1 MSNVFDER
9 VEFAVQNLWVI
20 PNVEKSRE
28 ARRMLEEAAAEGDGD
43 ACFFLARCYFGECF
57 VDPRF
62 GFEDDDAKG
71 ERWLQKGLERGSAVT
86 MFGAM
91 RVGGF
96 KPDKGTF
103 VYPPYGSLKEVWDE
117 VEQKAIAGQV
127 FCKYMIANAY
137 YYGDVINFLGMD
149 SKEVKLADVVEFQ
162 TRAVSMYEGIIAAG
176 SVLGISNLINII
188 TSGDF
193 GMPKNERRAK
203 ELQHIGAERGVAQFE
218 CMEGRNLEEAGNIEK
233 AVEMY
238 ERAMEHNDSDACYRM
253 GMLYTYN
260 GKLPLDLR
268 KAIECFSRGI
278 ELNEDATGCHNRLGE
293 IYFYGG
299 QDIEPDY
306 AKAVGLFLKVRADNN
321 WSADMLGTCYLKGWG
336 VAQDYGAARK
346 EFEVKP
352 ASCLCAL
359 GLGEI
364 YAYGRGVKKDIKKA
378 MGYWN
383 LFPEHPRVIEYKSH
397 FKKTLFGWSEV

>member
-1 MSNVFDER
+1 MSSVFDER

-20 PNVEKSRE
+20 PSVEKSRE
-28 ARRMLEEAAAEGDGD
+28 ARRMLEEAANGGDGD
-43 ACFFLARCYFGECF
+43 ACFFLARCYLGDCF

-62 GFEDDDAKG
+62 GFEEDEDKG
-71 ERWLQKGLERGSAVT
+71 GKWLEKGLERGSAVT

-91 RVGGF
+91 RLAGF
-96 KPDKGTF
+96 KPAKGTF
-103 VYPPYGSLKEVWDE
+103 VYPPYGSLKEIWDE
-117 VEQKAIAGQV
+117 VWRKAQAGQV

-137 YYGDVINFLGMD
+137 YFGDVIEFMGMNSD
-149 SKEVKLADVVEFQ
+149 AVTLKDVVEFQ
-162 TRAVSMYEGIIAAG
+162 TRAVSLYEGIISTG

-193 GMPKNERRAK
+193 GLPKNEKRAK
-203 ELQHIGAERGVAQFE
+203 ELRHIGASRGVAMYE
-218 CMEGRNLEEAGNIEK
+218 RMEGRDLEEAGRIQE
-233 AVEMY
+233 AAEMY
-238 ERAMEHNDSDACYRM
+238 ERAMEHNDADACYRL
-253 GMLYTYN
+253 GRLYSYD
-260 GKLPLDLR
+260 GKLPLNLR

-278 ELNEDATGCHNRLGE
+278 ELSEDVRGCANRLGE

-299 QDIEPDY
+299 QDLEPDY
-306 AKAVGLFLKVRADNN
+306 AKAVGLFLRVRADNS

-336 VAQDYGAARK
+336 IQQDYGAARK

-352 ASCLCAL
+352 SSCLCAL

-364 YAYGRGVKKDIKKA
+364 YAWGRGVKRDIRKA
-378 MGYWN
+378 MEYWN
-383 LFPEHPRVIEYKSH
+383 KFPEHPRVIEYKSH